1 MKHIEIYTDGA
12 CSGNPGPGGWGA
24 ILRFR
29 TAQKVYEKELSG
41 GEANTTNN
49 RMEMTA
55 LLEALRQLKEPCA
68 IDLYSDSKYVIDS
81 LQKGWARGWR
91 ARGWKKADKSPALN
105 PDLWAPLL
113 AESEKHEI
121 TYHWLKGHAGHPENE
136 RCDRMA
142 VEQSKSTAGG
152 KPDAAVCYKK
162 EKIMDGFN
170 TFEKQD
176 KILLG
181 LNSGSDAA
189 AALRILQQQG
199 FAVQTFTVENAV
211 SAAELLQLLTDKA
224 AELDCAFIA
233 TGHFARIEV
242 DREGI
247 SRVLPA
253 TDADADQSAALRDL
267 PQEILAK
274 LVLPLGDFTK
284 ADVEEILTEKAE

>member
-1 MKHIEIYTDGA
+1 
-12 CSGNPGPGGWGA
+12 
-24 ILRFR
+24 
-29 TAQKVYEKELSG
+29 
-41 GEANTTNN
+41 
-49 RMEMTA
+49 
-55 LLEALRQLKEPCA
+55 
-68 IDLYSDSKYVIDS
+68 
-81 LQKGWARGWR
+81 
-91 ARGWKKADKSPALN
+91 
-105 PDLWAPLL
+105 
-113 AESEKHEI
+113 
-121 TYHWLKGHAGHPENE
+121 
-136 RCDRMA
+136 
-142 VEQSKSTAGG
+142 
-152 KPDAAVCYKK
+152 
-162 EKIMDGFN
+162 MDGFN

-199 FAVQTFTVENAV
+199 FAVQTFTVENAA

-253 TDADADQSAALRDL
+253 ADADADQSAALRDL

>member
-1 MKHIEIYTDGA
+1 
-12 CSGNPGPGGWGA
+12 
-24 ILRFR
+24 
-29 TAQKVYEKELSG
+29 
-41 GEANTTNN
+41 
-49 RMEMTA
+49 
-55 LLEALRQLKEPCA
+55 
-68 IDLYSDSKYVIDS
+68 
-81 LQKGWARGWR
+81 
-91 ARGWKKADKSPALN
+91 
-105 PDLWAPLL
+105 
-113 AESEKHEI
+113 
-121 TYHWLKGHAGHPENE
+121 
-136 RCDRMA
+136 
-142 VEQSKSTAGG
+142 
-152 KPDAAVCYKK
+152 
-162 EKIMDGFN
+162 MDGFN

-181 LNSGSDAA
+181 LNSSSDAA

-199 FAVQTFTVENAV
+199 FAVQIFTVENAV

-253 TDADADQSAALRDL
+253 ADADADQSAALRDL

>member
-1 MKHIEIYTDGA
+1 
-12 CSGNPGPGGWGA
+12 
-24 ILRFR
+24 
-29 TAQKVYEKELSG
+29 
-41 GEANTTNN
+41 
-49 RMEMTA
+49 
-55 LLEALRQLKEPCA
+55 
-68 IDLYSDSKYVIDS
+68 
-81 LQKGWARGWR
+81 
-91 ARGWKKADKSPALN
+91 
-105 PDLWAPLL
+105 
-113 AESEKHEI
+113 
-121 TYHWLKGHAGHPENE
+121 
-136 RCDRMA
+136 
-142 VEQSKSTAGG
+142 
-152 KPDAAVCYKK
+152 
-162 EKIMDGFN
+162 MDGFN

-253 TDADADQSAALRDL
+253 ADADQSAALRDL

>member
-1 MKHIEIYTDGA
+1 
-12 CSGNPGPGGWGA
+12 
-24 ILRFR
+24 
-29 TAQKVYEKELSG
+29 
-41 GEANTTNN
+41 
-49 RMEMTA
+49 
-55 LLEALRQLKEPCA
+55 
-68 IDLYSDSKYVIDS
+68 
-81 LQKGWARGWR
+81 
-91 ARGWKKADKSPALN
+91 
-105 PDLWAPLL
+105 
-113 AESEKHEI
+113 
-121 TYHWLKGHAGHPENE
+121 
-136 RCDRMA
+136 
-142 VEQSKSTAGG
+142 
-152 KPDAAVCYKK
+152 
-162 EKIMDGFN
+162 MDGFN

-211 SAAELLQLLTDKA
+211 SAGELLQLLTDKA

>member
-1 MKHIEIYTDGA
+1 
-12 CSGNPGPGGWGA
+12 
-24 ILRFR
+24 
-29 TAQKVYEKELSG
+29 
-41 GEANTTNN
+41 
-49 RMEMTA
+49 
-55 LLEALRQLKEPCA
+55 
-68 IDLYSDSKYVIDS
+68 
-81 LQKGWARGWR
+81 
-91 ARGWKKADKSPALN
+91 
-105 PDLWAPLL
+105 
-113 AESEKHEI
+113 
-121 TYHWLKGHAGHPENE
+121 
-136 RCDRMA
+136 
-142 VEQSKSTAGG
+142 
-152 KPDAAVCYKK
+152 
-162 EKIMDGFN
+162 MDGFN

-211 SAAELLQLLTDKA
+211 SAAELLPLLTDKA

-253 TDADADQSAALRDL
+253 TDANADQSAALRDL

>member
-1 MKHIEIYTDGA
+1 
-12 CSGNPGPGGWGA
+12 
-24 ILRFR
+24 
-29 TAQKVYEKELSG
+29 
-41 GEANTTNN
+41 
-49 RMEMTA
+49 
-55 LLEALRQLKEPCA
+55 
-68 IDLYSDSKYVIDS
+68 
-81 LQKGWARGWR
+81 
-91 ARGWKKADKSPALN
+91 
-105 PDLWAPLL
+105 
-113 AESEKHEI
+113 
-121 TYHWLKGHAGHPENE
+121 
-136 RCDRMA
+136 
-142 VEQSKSTAGG
+142 
-152 KPDAAVCYKK
+152 
-162 EKIMDGFN
+162 MDGFN

-211 SAAELLQLLTDKA
+211 SATELLQLLTDKA

-253 TDADADQSAALRDL
+253 ADADADQSAALRDL

>member
-1 MKHIEIYTDGA
+1 
-12 CSGNPGPGGWGA
+12 
-24 ILRFR
+24 
-29 TAQKVYEKELSG
+29 
-41 GEANTTNN
+41 
-49 RMEMTA
+49 
-55 LLEALRQLKEPCA
+55 
-68 IDLYSDSKYVIDS
+68 
-81 LQKGWARGWR
+81 
-91 ARGWKKADKSPALN
+91 
-105 PDLWAPLL
+105 
-113 AESEKHEI
+113 
-121 TYHWLKGHAGHPENE
+121 
-136 RCDRMA
+136 
-142 VEQSKSTAGG
+142 
-152 KPDAAVCYKK
+152 
-162 EKIMDGFN
+162 MDGFN

-211 SAAELLQLLTDKA
+211 SSAELLQLLTDKA

-284 ADVEEILTEKAE
+284 ADVEEILKEKTE